1 MDQHLITLAQEI
13 GERLHSAD
21 RRLATAESCTGG
33 LIGHIVTEIA
43 GSSAYYLGGI
53 IAYDNAIK
61 RGVLGVDPLTLE
73 RFGAV
78 SEACAREMALGV
90 RRVLDVEVSLATT
103 GIAGPGGGTPE
114 KPVGLVYIALATPEG
129 VRCERHVF
137 GGDRS
142 GNKWETARRALEML
156 LDTLPR

>member
-1 MDQHLITLAQEI
+1 M
-13 GERLHSAD
+13 
-21 RRLATAESCTGG
+21 
-33 LIGHIVTEIA
+33 VTEIA

-142 GNKWETARRALEML
+142 VNKLETARRALEML